1 MRLRLITWFFLWNS
15 HSVCF
20 TNVKEVVISYQPMR
34 PFNFL
39 HFNNS
44 CINLKRHNEWMRE
57 TVYVDALCANE
68 IKRQQFYLSAVNKMG
83 AEWIAHQS
91 QKADVS
97 YFCRQKAEYRISFA
111 EHSNLGFICVSRSFL
126 IRLNIMP
133 RWFGEKIRASRWVCE
148 EKKKHS
154 KTWYEC
160 IFNDLFRFKICR
172 ALLELPFQFKFAVIL
187 NCAEKFSQPHTR
199 FVAHS
204 QSIHW
209 SASPRFNRMPLIPIG
224 SMRI

>member
-1 MRLRLITWFFLWNS
+1 MRPRLITWFFLWNS

-20 TNVKEVVISYQPMR
+20 TNVKEVVITYQPMR

-44 CINLKRHNEWMRE
+44 SINLKRHNEWMRI

-148 EKKKHS
+148 EKKNIQKLDMNAS
-154 KTWYEC
+154 SMTYL
-160 IFNDLFRFKICR
+160 DL
-172 ALLELPFQFKFAVIL
+172 KFAEHCSNFPFI
-187 NCAEKFSQPHTR
+187 
-199 FVAHS
+199 
-204 QSIHW
+204 
-209 SASPRFNRMPLIPIG
+209 
-224 SMRI
+224 